1 MADSSGLQQLSPHVD
16 SLRIDIDHVVRNADK
31 IAEKVDVNLPGNPGL
46 QRAARGVASA
56 ARQAK
61 AVSQNLSRFW
71 NLHRMPVLF
80 VGFAL
85 SVFGLWFYW
94 QFFHVATL
102 TIAIP
107 DKDSTVLRKSL
118 GRGQRVMFHKV
129 HGQGSRKRAEM
140 IKSGEVDL
148 AFIQGGIPIA
158 PELLRLETPG
168 AERVLFF
175 VRSGVEQTSIHRM
188 LTSYAGQGS
197 HSVAFDFAKI
207 WGLADVRFDHKWDEF
222 LAGKYSMVNDVDA
235 VFVVKDPTDEAT
247 LAAAVRLQE
256 LGFILTSPRLGARE
270 SQLDYLKPI
279 ELPAGHLNFEPAV
292 PSEAVST
299 YAVSTF
305 LVAREGLTP
314 RLLATATHLL
324 DSSHDSISQESFEL
338 SVTETSELLGG
349 IDAFLGILITIGVA
363 FLALMGV
370 DVIAYR
376 RRFNELN
383 SLISLISMHQ
393 SSCDLIGEPPEKV
406 VENVAYLSLC
416 ADMLG
421 LIGVLTGYYAQ
432 ENSSLLY
439 NNLSSI
445 IPERCDA
452 LKLNIQLKI
461 LHATIALPDVPLS
474 QVATINSVTS
484 GSVEARSADS
494 SLAGDSPA
502 N

>member
-1 MADSSGLQQLSPHVD
+1 MADSSGPQQLSPHDD

-31 IAEKVDVNLPGNPGL
+31 IAEKVDTDLPGHSGL
-46 QRAARGVASA
+46 QLAARGVASA
-56 ARQAK
+56 ARQAES
-61 AVSQNLSRFW
+61 VSQNLSRFW

-85 SVFGLWFYW
+85 SVFGLWLYW

-118 GRGQRVMFHKV
+118 GRGQRVKFHKV
-129 HGQGSRKRAEM
+129 QGQGSRKRAEM
-140 IKSGEVDL
+140 IESGEVDL
-148 AFIQGGIPIA
+148 AFIQGGIPIS
-158 PELLRLETPG
+158 PELPRLEAPG
-168 AERVLFF
+168 AERVLYF
-175 VRSGVEQTSIHRM
+175 VRSGVEQSSIRRM
-188 LTSYAGQGS
+188 LTSYADQGS
-197 HSVAFDFAKI
+197 HSVAIDFARI
-207 WGLADVRFDHKWDEF
+207 WGLADVRFDHKWDEL
-222 LAGKYSMVNDVDA
+222 LAGKYSIGDEVDA

-247 LAAAVRLQE
+247 LAASVHLQE
-256 LGFILTSPRLGARE
+256 LGFALTSPRLGVRE

-279 ELPAGHLNFEPAV
+279 ELPAGYLNFEPTV
-292 PSEAVST
+292 PGEAVST

-349 IDAFLGILITIGVA
+349 IDAFLGILITIGLA

-383 SLISLISMHQ
+383 SLISLISVH
-393 SSCDLIGEPPEKV
+393 
-406 VENVAYLSLC
+406 
-416 ADMLG
+416 
-421 LIGVLTGYYAQ
+421 
-432 ENSSLLY
+432 
-439 NNLSSI
+439 
-445 IPERCDA
+445 
-452 LKLNIQLKI
+452 
-461 LHATIALPDVPLS
+461 
-474 QVATINSVTS
+474 
-484 GSVEARSADS
+484 
-494 SLAGDSPA
+494 
-502 N
+502 